1 MYLGS
6 NHPMWQSSPVMLAA
20 NSPIEIELALA
31 RKDLNNLILR
41 MTLSTSELGQ
51 SEQNLGNLCLA
62 KIRNAYLKQSLSFR
76 IRIQQTGH
84 SHSLESDEIRSLER
98 SYSGKNSAMVASDQD
113 RLFHG
118 WLQKRGQGPFSCW
131 RPRWFELKEP
141 GKFVLRKGTSKVT
154 TYCALLAYKSD
165 TKGERLLFVQD
176 VRRESKLDSDQE
188 IAFSV
193 GVVEPTAGS
202 GAADSPAAMLPRRRV
217 YLKAPTEFEAVVVL
231 TCLRRILEPSR
242 ELPSLSSA
250 VHHPL
255 DALKMLE

>member
-1 MYLGS
+1 MDE
-6 NHPMWQSSPVMLAA
+6 VR
-20 NSPIEIELALA
+20 E
-31 RKDLNNLILR
+31 KV
-41 MTLSTSELGQ
+41 
-51 SEQNLGNLCLA
+51 CLA
-62 KIRNAYLKQSLSFR
+62 EIKNLYLKQSLTNRYSRVDEDQSCLTDSIHVTEYF
-76 IRIQQTGH
+76 
-84 SHSLESDEIRSLER
+84 SDRPKTKAS
-98 SYSGKNSAMVASDQD
+98 VASEH
-113 RLFHG
+113 RELFQG
-118 WLQKRGQGPFSCW
+118 WLQKRGQGPFSSW
-131 RPRWFELKEP
+131 RSRWFELKEP

-176 VRRESKLDSDQE
+176 VRRESKLDSGQE

>member
-1 MYLGS
+1 
-6 NHPMWQSSPVMLAA
+6 MWQSSPTILAV
-20 NSPIEIELALA
+20 SKPLEHELASA
-31 RKDLNNLILR
+31 RQDPDNLNLILKS
-41 MTLSTSELGQ
+41 TLSTRDLKH
-51 SEQNLGNLCLA
+51 SEQICKKVCLA
-62 KIRNAYLKQSLSFR
+62 KIKHAYLKQSLSFR
-76 IRIQQTGH
+76 IEHADHPHTI
-84 SHSLESDEIRSLER
+84 ESDEICSLER
-98 SYSGKNSAMVASDQD
+98 SDSRKDATSVAND
-113 RLFHG
+113 RGELFQG
-118 WLQKRGQGPFSCW
+118 WLQKRGQGPFSSW
-131 RPRWFELKEP
+131 RSRWFELKEP

-217 YLKAPTEFEAVVVL
+217 YLKAPSEFEAVVVL